1 MVAAHRHH
9 KTFTKPAWRQAQAV
23 LIPLAHAPSCVRCS
37 IQWRATLADES
48 KAMTDTHIGMIGGYG
63 EVGKIFSSGLKHQP
77 GVGSVVAWDCQFAQ
91 PDTGPALIT
100 GAHCAGIPAMAN
112 MQQLCEAATLLAS
125 AVTAS
130 NTPAVAQEAARHI

>member
-9 KTFTKPAWRQAQAV
+9 KTFTKPAWRKAQAV

-48 KAMTDTHIGMIGGYG
+48 KAMTDTHIGMIGYG

-91 PDTGPALIT
+91 PDTEPALIT
-100 GAHCAGIPAMAN
+100 GALRRYSCHGEHAAIVRGGDPACLSGDRV
-112 MQQLCEAATLLAS
+112 Q
-125 AVTAS
+125 
-130 NTPAVAQEAARHI
+130 H